1 MAGAVS
7 PSATGKRWLS
17 PFSSTFFVRS
27 LRIKCDPYD
36 TMIVAEPQPTPAD
49 LHFSVAGIP
58 VRVSPWFWL
67 GSAFFGWQVCQG
79 FAGGDQRALLQ
90 YLAIWIGVVL
100 ASLLV
105 HELGH
110 ALAFR
115 NFGQSAHVVLYHFG
129 GLAIPDAWGRRH
141 LRPFQRVLVS
151 AAGPLAQ
158 LALAAVVTAGLKFAG
173 LVVPFPI
180 AAIAEPLGLYAGRP
194 FESPLLRATFMFLLE
209 VNVFWPLVNLVPV
222 PPLDGGQIARDG
234 LLAAGVNDAAR
245 TAGMIGV
252 IAGAAVAWWGFNRG
266 QEFLGV
272 MFAMLAISCFQNL
285 SGPTP
290 WRRWN

>member
-1 MAGAVS
+1 
-7 PSATGKRWLS
+7 
-17 PFSSTFFVRS
+17 
-27 LRIKCDPYD
+27 
-36 TMIVAEPQPTPAD
+36 MIVAEPQPTPAD
-49 LHFSVAGIP
+49 LHFSLLGIR

-67 GSAFFGWQVCQG
+67 GAAFFGWQVCQS
-79 FAGGDQRALLQ
+79 FAEGDNRDMLR
-90 YLAIWIGVVL
+90 YLALWIGVVL
-100 ASLLV
+100 VSLLV

-115 NFGQSAHVVLYHFG
+115 NFGQPAHVVLYHFG

-141 LRPFQRVLVS
+141 LRPFQRLLVS

-158 LALAAVVTAGLKFAG
+158 LLLAALVVAGLTFG
-173 LVVPFPI
+173 GWLVPFPI
-180 AAIAEPLGLYAGRP
+180 AAVAEPLGFYEGRRFASP
-194 FESPLLRATFMFLLE
+194 FVLALFMFLLE

-222 PPLDGGQIARDG
+222 PPLDGGQIVREG
-234 LLAAGVNDAAR
+234 LLSAGVNDAAR
-245 TAGMIGV
+245 LSGV
-252 IAGAAVAWWGFNRG
+252 IGAAAGAAVAWWGFRNG
-266 QEFLGV
+266 QEYLGI